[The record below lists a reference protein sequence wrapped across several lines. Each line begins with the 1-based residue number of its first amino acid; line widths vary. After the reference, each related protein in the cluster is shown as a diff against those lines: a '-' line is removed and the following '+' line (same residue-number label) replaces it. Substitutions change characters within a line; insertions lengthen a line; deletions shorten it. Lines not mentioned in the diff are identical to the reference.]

1 MKLSDRIKRWWAPA
15 QWRDDHPETSDG
27 EGFAESEEQERA
39 EGIQH
44 PGLLEPPGLD
54 QPGDYAE
61 PH

>member
-15 QWRDDHPETSDG
+15 QWRDDHPEISDG